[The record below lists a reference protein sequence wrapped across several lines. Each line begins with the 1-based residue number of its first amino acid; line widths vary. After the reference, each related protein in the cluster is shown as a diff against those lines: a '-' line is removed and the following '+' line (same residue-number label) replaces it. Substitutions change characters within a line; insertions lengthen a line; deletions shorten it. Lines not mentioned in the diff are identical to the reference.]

1 MVCLSLTPG
10 ASPRRVSA
18 VVRRAC
24 ERQRALAAG
33 WAAQARFGALT
44 RAIPSP
50 VARLI
55 LNLVSR
61 RYALSYAEIDAPPH
75 TPPRQTLW
83 GQEVDA
89 VIYWRPP
96 QANISKFIS
105 TCQMLRQEMFNVFQN
120 IHRGNNTF
128 YGFQSNHKV
137 QAGTSYY

>member
-89 VIYWRPP
+89 VVYWRPP
-96 QANISKFIS
+96 QANISKYQFVECYVYKCLMSFKIFIAV
-105 TCQMLRQEMFNVFQN
+105 TMFFS
-120 IHRGNNTF
+120 
-128 YGFQSNHKV
+128 FQSNLML
-137 QAGTSYY
+137 